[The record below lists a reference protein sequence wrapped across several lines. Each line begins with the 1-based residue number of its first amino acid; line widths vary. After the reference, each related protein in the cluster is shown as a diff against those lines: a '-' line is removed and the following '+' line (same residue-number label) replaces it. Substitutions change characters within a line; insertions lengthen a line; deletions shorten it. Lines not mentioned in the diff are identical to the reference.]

1 MELTLADFVFF
12 VIVGSF
18 VLVPVFAII
27 SRILHRRE
35 ENRALAN
42 RVICRLCLRAFE
54 DIGEPLYFSCLQL
67 NFLLSL
73 AQPPLAFFFSCP
85 PS

>member
-1 MELTLADFVFF
+1 MELTLADFVLF

-27 SRILHRRE
+27 SRTLHRRE

-54 DIGEPLYFSCLQL
+54 DIGHTKVVTCSTCGAL
-67 NFLLSL
+67 NERGRSRKLG
-73 AQPPLAFFFSCP
+73 
-85 PS
+85 